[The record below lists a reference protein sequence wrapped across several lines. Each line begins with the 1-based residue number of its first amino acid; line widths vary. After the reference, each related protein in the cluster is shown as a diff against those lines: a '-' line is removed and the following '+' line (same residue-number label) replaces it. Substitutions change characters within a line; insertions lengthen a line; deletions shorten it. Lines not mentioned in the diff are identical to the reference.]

1 MRLSELYIDGFGR
14 FRDVSIGPFESRVVI
29 LYGAN
34 EAGKTTLLEFVRTML
49 FGFPSRHRALHY
61 PALAGGRHGG
71 RLMVFDDACNPYVI
85 ERHAGPKGGPVS
97 VKNDT
102 GQALGEAALSALLGN
117 ASADMF
123 KNIFAFSL
131 DELQTGDLLKDANV
145 NGQIYS
151 AGLGATKLP
160 DAYRALAA
168 KKRTDLH
175 AERQK

>member
-1 MRLSELYIDGFGR
+1 
-14 FRDVSIGPFESRVVI
+14 
-29 LYGAN
+29 
-34 EAGKTTLLEFVRTML
+34 
-49 FGFPSRHRALHY
+49 
-61 PALAGGRHGG
+61 
-71 RLMVFDDACNPYVI
+71 MVFDDACNPYVI

-168 KKRTDLH
+168 KKELIFTPRGKNRIVNDLMAKLQDIDEKLGIIKGNA
-175 AERQK
+175 AEFARLVAARDNIDTTLADIERETGVLNSRQSKRWHCCTS